1 MEVEVIDKIDIQE
14 DDIAVFNKGKVLKE
28 LLTDHTRR
36 QLLREQKGH
45 EEDDA
50 YIIWATDDY
59 KSYGDDY
66 LFACEIKP
74 EMITGENRNT
84 IIMPRVLKD
93 KVLQVQR
100 SKDKAEVFTPS
111 WVCNAQNNFIDEA
124 WFGRKEVF
132 NKEEV
137 LDDGTHTWTPTEGN
151 ISFEGT
157 GKIWEDYIRDT
168 RMEITCGEAPYL
180 VSRYD
185 TTTGDAIPIE
195 RRIGLLDRKMR
206 VVNENV
212 KDFAEWKKW
221 AKIAYHNIYGFEW
234 QGDNLLLAREAL
246 FYTLLDYYEDIQ
258 KRLGLKPKK
267 LHPSTMQSFAYIIS
281 WNLWQMDGLKFVIP
295 ETCRDYEE
303 ITQIPAT
310 LFDKATEIRKVC
322 SCPGCTSGD
331 NTKHNGIYAKI
342 RDWAVFEDKEK
353 DKNGKTGKE
362 RCDIRF
368 IDIVDKNTK

>member
-1 MEVEVIDKIDIQE
+1 MEVEVIDKIDIKE

-66 LFACEIKP
+66 LFTCEIKP
-74 EMITGENRNT
+74 ELITGENRNT

-111 WVCNAQNNFIDEA
+111 WVCNAQNNLIDEA

-137 LDDGTHTWTPTEGN
+137 LKDGTHTWTPTEGN

-157 GKIWEDYIRDT
+157 GKTWEDYIRDT

-185 TTTGDAIPIE
+185 TTTGEEISLE

-206 VVNENV
+206 VINENV
-212 KDFAEWKKW
+212 KNLNEWKKW

-246 FYTLLDYYEDIQ
+246 LFTFLDYYRAKFGEEPLLKSIQ
-258 KRLGLKPKK
+258 YI
-267 LHPSTMQSFAYIIS
+267 AYIIS
-281 WNLWQMDGLKFVIP
+281 WNVWQMDGLKFCP
-295 ETCRDYEE
+295 PGEE
-303 ITQIPAT
+303 PCEGD
-310 LFDKATEIRKVC
+310 LFNPSNLC
-322 SCPGCTSGD
+322 L
-331 NTKHNGIYAKI
+331 I
-342 RDWAVFEDKEK
+342 RDWRKPRDKQK
-353 DKNGKTGKE
+353 IYFKSLLKS
-362 RCDIRF
+362 
-368 IDIVDKNTK
+368 